1 MDDFFQL
8 PPDAGNRFHTDPTL
22 RLSLQWRLPDEVY
35 RAAAPQLERLGE
47 LAATVMPPLA
57 ERAERNP
64 PRHVAFEP
72 WGRRVDRIEVDD
84 SWLELMHL
92 GQRQGLVAL
101 PYEDPYDVHTRTVQA
116 GLINLYDPVSA
127 VADCPLV
134 MTDGAATL
142 LNEHDP
148 ALARR
153 YVPRLTARED
163 AWTSGQWMTERSGG
177 SDVGDTATRAVPASD
192 GSWSL
197 HGSKWFTSA
206 TTSDMALALARPEN
220 AEAGSRG
227 LSLFLLELRDQ
238 SGGWNGIQV
247 RRLKDKFGTRAL
259 PTAELDL
266 VGTRAV
272 PVGGLGDGVRK
283 LAGLLSV
290 ARYWA
295 SLGGLAGVGHLLALA
310 RDYAVKREAFG
321 GRLVDNPIHR
331 EWFARIA
338 VVYDAMVVLNQE
350 AAAQMG
356 RAEHGGDGTLARLL
370 IPLTKLACARQGVWA
385 GSELLESFGGAGYV
399 EDTGI
404 PRIFRNLH
412 VNCIWEGTTS
422 VLAHDVL
429 RALKKPEPGEAF
441 IEEIVRRLAA
451 LGDPVGTGVR
461 ARIEEALE
469 ALVPMINTPRESQ
482 ARRLAW
488 GMARTF
494 QALLLAEFGQW
505 RWQRFQDGTGI
516 AAARLFASQG
526 LVDPACGEAPE
537 ALQALAFGPAA
548 P

>member
-1 MDDFFQL
+1 MDPFFQQ
-8 PPDAGNRFHTDPTL
+8 PPEAGNRFHTDPTL
-22 RLSLQWRLPDEVY
+22 RLALQWRLPDEVF
-35 RAAAPQLERLGE
+35 RAAAPHLEQLGE

-57 ERAERNP
+57 ERAEHNP
-64 PRHVAFEP
+64 PRHIAFDP

-84 SWLELMHL
+84 SWLALMHL

-101 PYEDPYDVHTRTVQA
+101 PYEDPYDVHTRVVQA
-116 GLINLYDPVSA
+116 GLINLYDPASA

-153 YVPRLTARED
+153 YVPRLTAREN

-177 SDVGDTATRAVPASD
+177 SDVGRTETRAVPAGD
-192 GSWSL
+192 GEWRL

-220 AEAGSRG
+220 AQAGSRG

-238 SGGWNGIQV
+238 DGGWNGIQV
-247 RRLKDKFGTRAL
+247 RRLKDKF
-259 PTAELDL
+259 
-266 VGTRAV
+266 GTRAV

-295 SLGGLAGVGHLLALA
+295 SIGGLAGVGHLLALA

-321 GRLVDNPIHR
+321 MRLVDNPIHR
-331 EWFARIA
+331 EWLARIA
-338 VVYDAMVVLNQE
+338 VVYDAMVVLNLE
-350 AAAQMG
+350 AATQMG

-370 IPLTKLACARQGVWA
+370 VPLTKLACARQGVWA

-451 LGDPVGTGVR
+451 LDDPAGAEVR

-469 ALVPMINTPRESQ
+469 SLVPMINTPREDQ

-505 RWQRFQDGTGI
+505 RWQCFQDGGGI
-516 AAARLFASQG
+516 TAARLFARQG
-526 LVDPACGEAPE
+526 LVDPDCGETPE
-537 ALQALAFGPAA
+537 ALQAVAFGNAR
-548 P
+548 